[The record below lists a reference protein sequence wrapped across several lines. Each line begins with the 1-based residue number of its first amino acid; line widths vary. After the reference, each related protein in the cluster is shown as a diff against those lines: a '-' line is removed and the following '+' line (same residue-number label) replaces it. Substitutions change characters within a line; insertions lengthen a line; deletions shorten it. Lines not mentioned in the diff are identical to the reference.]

1 MNQEL
6 TINQILY
13 TKNGKLIGNAIIN
26 KIDLKHNQITIV
38 TDLGE
43 KMIMPYQ
50 MINNLFEFGEVNKTH
65 KNAYKGKVFTID
77 EIISDV
83 SEYRKMSLETI
94 KSKCRKREIL
104 LTRILITVVAR
115 QFTVLSTSKI
125 GENINKD
132 HSTILYYLRVSE
144 NEKQFELQNLIKEFN
159 EKYKYSN

>member
-1 MNQEL
+1 MNQEIN
-6 TINQILY
+6 INQILY

-83 SEYRKMSLETI
+83 SEYRKIPIDVIVSI
-94 KSKCRKREIL
+94 RRKREIVL
-104 LTRILITVVAR
+104 SKMLITVIAR
-115 QFTVLSTSKI
+115 QYTPLSTTKI
-125 GENINKD
+125 AERVNRKHCNIL
-132 HSTILYYLRVSE
+132 HYLRTAE
-144 NEKQFELQNLIKEFN
+144 NEKQFELQNLIKEFK